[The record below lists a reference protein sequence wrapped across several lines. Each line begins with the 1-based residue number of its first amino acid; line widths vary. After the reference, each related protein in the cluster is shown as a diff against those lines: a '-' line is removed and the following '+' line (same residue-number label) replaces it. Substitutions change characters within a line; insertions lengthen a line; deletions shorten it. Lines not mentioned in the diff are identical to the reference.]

1 MEARDNIRIDTAI
14 EKLTDVSSDL
24 KKMLAVH
31 EQRIDVLEKYS
42 DKTNYELERRRTEI
56 NTQVDQ
62 LYETIHRE
70 DSTVLD
76 KLDKIKLQLTSQYDS
91 LSDKVKSIEKTIWL
105 YIGGLSVL
113 IMLFANDGSPIKK
126 VVTTLFT
133 FATK

>member
-76 KLDKIKLQLTSQYDS
+76 KLDKIKLQLISQYDS